1 VGPLDEQTSE
11 LARALDGALPTTVS
25 PDVRGAHWT
34 KLIVNL
40 NNALAALTGLDSAG
54 VLADPALPRLSIGLM
69 REGVR
74 VAEHAGIGL
83 ASVPGISATQIRLST
98 HMPVGPAAWLAAR
111 KARTFSFVGPALGS
125 TLQSLKRR
133 QPTEID
139 YLNGEVVRVG
149 RQVGVP
155 TPLNARTVELVHEL
169 EQTGQFLAPAELAR
183 LLRSAAQEP
192 IPAIL

>member
-1 VGPLDEQTSE
+1 
-11 LARALDGALPTTVS
+11 
-25 PDVRGAHWT
+25 
-34 KLIVNL
+34 
-40 NNALAALTGLDSAG
+40 
-54 VLADPALPRLSIGLM
+54 
-69 REGVR
+69 
-74 VAEHAGIGL
+74 
-83 ASVPGISATQIRLST
+83 
-98 HMPVGPAAWLAAR
+98 MPVGLAAWLAAR
-111 KARTFSFVGPALGS
+111 KARTFSFVGPAWGS

-139 YLNGEVVRVG
+139 YVNREVVRVG

-155 TPLNARTVELVHEL
+155 PPLNARTVELVHEL